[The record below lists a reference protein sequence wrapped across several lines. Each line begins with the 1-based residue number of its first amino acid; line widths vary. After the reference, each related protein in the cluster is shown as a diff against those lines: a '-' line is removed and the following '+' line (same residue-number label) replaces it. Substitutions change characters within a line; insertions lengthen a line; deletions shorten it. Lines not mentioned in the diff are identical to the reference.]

1 MPEPL
6 SGVSGSGYKV
16 RVTEVG
22 AVEDTDCSDEFF
34 LMASEE
40 APASG
45 DEDGPYLTVTSPV
58 EGDTAEAGEEYTI
71 EVKHHSCPFMFIQT
85 FK

>member
-22 AVEDTDCSDEFF
+22 VVEDTDCSDEFY

-40 APASG
+40 APLSG
-45 DEDGPYLTVTSPV
+45 DENGPYLIVTSPV
-58 EGDTAEAGEEYTI
+58 EGDTAVAGEEYTV
-71 EVKHHSCPFMFIQT
+71 EVNYHLCCILNSI
-85 FK
+85 